1 MHLSEEQIAFY
12 DVAKDFALKKWPQML
27 KNGMKKKYSL

>member
-12 DVAKDFALKKWPQML
+12 DVAKDFALKSQC
-27 KNGMKKKYSL
+27 KNQTNEIAQAEL